1 MEREALFIVMFREG
15 SLLERFGSVLDRKAS
30 PKLLNAPLASLAAL
44 ARSLR
49 SPDRVELSMLFTVC
63 SKLFYYRGCQH
74 ISIDLSWIFMPT
86 WLHVSLIFRLLG
98 RLGGVLD
105 ASWPRLRVL
114 WARLGASWGVS
125 GSLGDV
131 LACLGPSWKR
141 LGGVLGA
148 SWKRLGSVLN
158 STSTSTSKSS
168 QKPCKI
174 SGFFTFLEPSW
185 LPKPPP
191 T

>member
-49 SPDRVELSMLFTVC
+49 SPDRVELSMFLLLFVY
-63 SKLFYYRGCQH
+63 SDGQH

-98 RLGGVLD
+98 RLG
-105 ASWPRLRVL
+105 R
-114 WARLGASWGVS
+114 
-125 GSLGDV
+125 
-131 LACLGPSWKR
+131 
-141 LGGVLGA
+141 VLGA
-148 SWKRLGSVLN
+148 SWKHLGRVLGYFGLVLGRLGVS
-158 STSTSTSKSS
+158 
-168 QKPCKI
+168 
-174 SGFFTFLEPSW
+174 
-185 LPKPPP
+185 
-191 T
+191 